1 MRKHKD
7 FMNEPDYGYIDIES
21 CFDPIFEPPIDFLE
35 ECRKRWENRMNPFT
49 GTVER
54 KIGNT
59 WYLLETVCDGNEPLT
74 HKVKRLIFSDKEAL
88 CSLHRLKFMLQYHH
102 AHRFCQLTQP

>member
-1 MRKHKD
+1 MANLITKLNKLILD
-7 FMNEPDYGYIDIES
+7 ASPMEELIDACAGIDIES
-21 CFDPIFEPPIDFLE
+21 CFEPIFEPPIDFLE
-35 ECRKRWENRMNPFT
+35 ECRKRRENQMGPFT
-49 GTVER
+49 GTLER

-88 CSLHRLKFMLQYHH
+88 CS
-102 AHRFCQLTQP
+102 

>member
-1 MRKHKD
+1 
-7 FMNEPDYGYIDIES
+7 
-21 CFDPIFEPPIDFLE
+21 
-35 ECRKRWENRMNPFT
+35 MNPVT

-74 HKVKRLIFSDKEAL
+74 HKVKRLIFSDKEVL
-88 CSLHRLKFMLQYHH
+88 CS
-102 AHRFCQLTQP
+102 